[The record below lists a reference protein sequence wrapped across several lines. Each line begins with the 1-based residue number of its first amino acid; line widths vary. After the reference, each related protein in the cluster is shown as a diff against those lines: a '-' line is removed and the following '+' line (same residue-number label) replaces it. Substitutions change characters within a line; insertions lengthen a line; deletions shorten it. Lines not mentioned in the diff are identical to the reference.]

1 MMGASPGARA
11 RPTSRRH
18 RDSTAVAV
26 TDSRSAKAWPW
37 ALAASLAAML
47 WSYWPT
53 IVSLAGEW
61 NRNQDYSVGQLV
73 PLAAVYLVWHDR
85 SKLRRCVVQP
95 SGWGVAL
102 ILLAQL
108 ARACGVLFLYES
120 AERYSLVLTAAGVVL
135 LVLGWK
141 TFRQLAWIL
150 AFLLLMVPLPGR
162 IHGMISGPM
171 QTQATGGAVVL
182 LELLGVTVARDGNVI
197 LLNNT
202 TQLAVAEA
210 CSGLRMLTSFVMVAA
225 VLAYLVHRPRWQK
238 MVVLVSSVPIAIVCN
253 LARLFAT
260 AELYMVTSSESA
272 ERFFHDCAGLVM
284 MPLAVLILAGELWL
298 MNRLVIP
305 EISPGATEPPVR
317 AVGRL

>member
-1 MMGASPGARA
+1 MGAFPEAGAA
-11 RPTSRRH
+11 LADRH
-18 RDSTAVAV
+18 QQDATTLPA
-26 TDSRSAKAWPW
+26 TDSRGTEGWPW

-53 IVSLAGEW
+53 LVSLAKEW

-73 PLAAVYLVWHDR
+73 PLAAAYMVWHDR
-85 SKLRRCVVQP
+85 AKLRRCVIHP
-95 SGWGVAL
+95 SAWGVAL

-108 ARACGVLFLYES
+108 ARAYGVLFLYES
-120 AERYSLVLTAAGVVL
+120 AERYSLVLTIAGVVL

-141 TFRQLAWIL
+141 ALRQLAWIL

-162 IHGMISGPM
+162 IHGMISGPL

-210 CSGLRMLTSFVMVAA
+210 CSGLRMLTSFVMVAG
-225 VLAYLVHRPRWQK
+225 VLAYLVRRPGWQK
-238 MVVLVSSVPIAIVCN
+238 AVVLVSSVPIAIVCN
-253 LARLFAT
+253 LIRLFAT

-272 ERFFHDCAGLVM
+272 EQFFHDCAGLVM

-298 MNRLVIP
+298 MNKVVIP
-305 EISPGATEPPVR
+305 EVPVGAVK
-317 AVGRL
+317 